1 MRKIFKTSKPLKPQ
15 PYTSP
20 EPIDPPTN
28 PSPFTNPVP
37 TTLPPSV
44 AAVLPQIQQ
53 QQQQQAAAAAPAPP
67 LPRRSPTKDSF
78 GPVRSPTTL
87 SDVPRSTTPDL
98 LASPQHGGNPN
109 TLSEGWVPVSATTT
123 TDYSYLSSQPHGGA
137 GMYPTTPSPSTPSD
151 HLQHP
156 TPHPYLP
163 SANPQIQ
170 VQLPPQ
176 GFAPPMQLHAPQPTP
191 PLHKQKHG
199 LFSWMKPGEG
209 ASPRVREPE
218 EQLVFRGGD
227 EQPFPPPPQGGY
239 TGYGP
244 PNAQLAPAPLLG
256 KRFLGIGGGRDKE
269 RERHADG
276 KDVLPAL
283 ETRDMRRELEP
294 YIPSPNGTDKTVRA
308 RKESRTGPGADS
320 RERPAGHD
328 REKEEKIRGWRQNI
342 IAASL
347 GGGAQREDV
356 AGMNSWESRKSNYSD
371 RDSKPNGKQS
381 RARGLGAE
389 KDVAGLNSWESRRSQ
404 KSTRSLK
411 KDGKDRERERGQTG
425 SRGAQGDDVWDIT
438 REIGW
443 LTAHAS
449 EDWVRV
455 LDLCERAKES
465 DATAKEAAKALRKDI
480 KYGEPPAQVSAA
492 RLWAILLRN
501 CGDPFVSLCA
511 SKKFMDAVE
520 VVLTKE
526 NPHPVVNE
534 RLKHVLASAA
544 NTWPQAGVE
553 PDGRRGGFVGLWR
566 KVRPKDAPEE
576 GYPFDDSD
584 PMFNPPTTPSHLL
597 PSTQPERPVLVPNPS
612 SQNLT
617 APTPA
622 YPVPPG
628 APGPGQQQQK
638 APWPTA
644 RSKTSGRVISPE
656 EDRRRLLEECD
667 IAKSNAMLL
676 REALVFAKPEELED
690 NTLIKEFYQKCFK
703 SQEIIASQLE
713 WAAAQAVRSRELL
726 SQQLA
731 QNGLPASPPP
741 SNIIISPASPNSAGP
756 LPTPVGFAPP
766 SGKRTPSP
774 PSQRPLP
781 MPPAGVRAD
790 RETKEEQLLNALL
803 GAHSELIEVF
813 KTYDE
818 HARMA
823 VSENE
828 EREVEERSRRE
839 VRMDRRDMQ
848 YLNAEGYIDHR
859 FGGGGSGSQVP
870 TPSAS
875 QPGSR
880 SASPVPPLPTPYIQ
894 PGVQAP
900 SPHTNHPL
908 PMPPIPHLA
917 PPPHPP
923 AGPRRRTPSPEGTP
937 RAGSTDSFTAP
948 PTAKMNGLHVEPS
961 YYLVN
966 GSAATTD
973 DESGSVPN
981 TPVKPSAKALG
992 KRPVKPVED
1001 DDDNSFDP
1009 DDLFKMEDVPRPMPT
1024 MEDEEEAGY
1033 DPIKAQ
1039 LGLWKP
1045 VKYAYDAAAERE
1057 AQRRI
1062 QMHEVTTY

>member
-1 MRKIFKTSKPLKPQ
+1 MRKIFKTSKPLKPA

-20 EPIDPPTN
+20 EPIDPPTE
-28 PSPFTNPVP
+28 PSPFASQVP

-44 AAVLPQIQQ
+44 ALVVPQIQQ
-53 QQQQQAAAAAPAPP
+53 QQQPP
-67 LPRRSPTKDSF
+67 SNPPLALPRRSPTKDSF
-78 GPVRSPTTL
+78 GPVRSPTLGTP
-87 SDVPRSTTPDL
+87 PRSTTPEL
-98 LASPQHGGNPN
+98 LVSPVPSQPHNP
-109 TLSEGWVPVSATTT
+109 LSEGWVPVSATTT
-123 TDYSYLSSQPHGGA
+123 TDYSYLSSQPHGGNGPYSA
-137 GMYPTTPSPSTPSD
+137 APSPSTPSD
-151 HLQHP
+151 AL
-156 TPHPYLP
+156 THPYT
-163 SANPQIQ
+163 ANP
-170 VQLPPQ
+170 
-176 GFAPPMQLHAPQPTP
+176 GFMPQPTP

-199 LFSWMKPGEG
+199 LFSWMKPGG
-209 ASPRVREPE
+209 DSPQPGTARVREPE

-244 PNAQLAPAPLLG
+244 PGAALAPAPLLG
-256 KRFLGIGGGRDKE
+256 KRFLGIGGGREKE
-269 RERHADG
+269 RERHADNNG
-276 KDVLPAL
+276 TPLPAL

-308 RKESRTGPGADS
+308 RKESRGAAGPDAS
-320 RERPAGHD
+320 RERDGPRPHD
-328 REKEEKIRGWRQNI
+328 RDKEEKIRGWRANI

-347 GGGAQREDV
+347 GGTPRNDDA

-371 RDSKPNGKQS
+371 RSSNGKGS
-381 RARGLGAE
+381 RSRGLQAE

-404 KSTRSLK
+404 KSTRSTK
-411 KDGKDRERERGQTG
+411 KDGKERERGQTG
-425 SRGAQGDDVWDIT
+425 SKNAPGDDVWDIT

-455 LDLCERAKES
+455 LDLCERAKVS
-465 DATAKEAAKALRKDI
+465 DGTAKEAAKALRKDI

-501 CGDPFVSLCA
+501 CGEPFVSLCA

-544 NTWPQAGVE
+544 YTWPSAGVE
-553 PDGRRGGFVGLWR
+553 PDGRRGGFIGTWR
-566 KVRPKDAPEE
+566 KVRPKDAPED

-597 PSTQPERPVLVPNPS
+597 PSTQPERPMLVPNPS
-612 SQNLT
+612 SQNLSATT
-617 APTPA
+617 AP
-622 YPVPPG
+622 YPPG
-628 APGPGQQQQK
+628 TK
-638 APWPTA
+638 APWPVT
-644 RSKTSGRVISPE
+644 RSKTTGRVISPE

-690 NTLIKEFYQKCFK
+690 NPLIKAKEFYQKCFK

-713 WAAAQAVRSRELL
+713 WAAAQAVRSRELVN
-726 SQQLA
+726 QQLA
-731 QNGLPASPPP
+731 QNGLPTSPPP
-741 SNIIISPASPNSAGP
+741 SNIIISPASPSSAGS
-756 LPTPVGFAPP
+756 LPTPTGFGTQ

-781 MPPAGVRAD
+781 MPPAGLRAD

-813 KTYDE
+813 RTYDE

-823 VSENE
+823 VSETE
-828 EREVEERSRRE
+828 EREVEERSKRE
-839 VRMDRRDMQ
+839 IRMDRRDLQ
-848 YLNAEGYIDHR
+848 YLNADGFIDHR
-859 FGGGGSGSQVP
+859 FGGGGSGSQVA

-894 PGVQAP
+894 PGIQAP
-900 SPHTNHPL
+900 APHLNHPL
-908 PMPPIPHLA
+908 PMPPVPHLA

-948 PTAKMNGLHVEPS
+948 PTAKLNGLHVEPS

-966 GSAATTD
+966 GSAPPTD

-981 TPVKPSAKALG
+981 TPIKPSAKALG

-1001 DDDNSFDP
+1001 DDDNPFDP
-1009 DDLFKMEDVPRPMPT
+1009 DDLFKAEDVPRPMPAAL
-1024 MEDEEEAGY
+1024 EEEEEEEGY

-1039 LGLWKP
+1039 LGLWRP

-1057 AQRRI
+1057 AQRRV
-1062 QMHEVTTY
+1062 QMQEVTTY